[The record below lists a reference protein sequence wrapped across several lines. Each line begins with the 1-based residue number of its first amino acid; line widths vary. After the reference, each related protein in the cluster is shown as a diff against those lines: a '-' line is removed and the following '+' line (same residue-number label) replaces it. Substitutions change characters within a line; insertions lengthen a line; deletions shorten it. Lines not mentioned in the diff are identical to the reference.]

1 MDIELPDIEDI
12 QLKDTSG
19 MLDSYEAGGNEDTN
33 WWDVGQVQTQ
43 QGGRGFWQGVQKG
56 TEDSLVLPAAFQRD
70 KSLQDQRIQGMQEK
84 NTNYNTGLMGGT
96 GQFVGEAATLLPA
109 WGAAAKIG
117 SSAVR
122 GAGSIAKSIGNRK
135 AIQENLTAMDRLA
148 GRAYGPME
156 ASLPINNGARINAL
170 ETANKKLSFDAPK
183 TVFGENLA
191 QETVATPM
199 GIGYDA
205 MRSQVED
212 NGESFNP
219 YASAA
224 MNLGGGLAFGYPM
237 AKFANRKV
245 VKAAVDE
252 TEALSGAREAI
263 DKGKDLRFDSEY
275 VTRKIDANQGKQY
288 TDENGVDWL
297 DLKATRVPIKKNKHG
312 IATFNPKDIEVRDA
326 RTDEYISFEE
336 AKRTGQASDS
346 DLDYIV
352 NSLNGGAKGKKK
364 PSETQPDIK
373 DLKNQNLKFMENYD
387 LAELKTQ
394 LDADKARY
402 DAAAAR
408 HKENPSRE
416 TASEFAAA
424 QKEYEWSKS
433 DYDEA
438 LSAEKRKTINEEYK
452 GDEDF
457 GEGVDFN
464 PNRELDKYDNQGNGK
479 RLLSESEQS
488 YINNNN
494 RSVGTHISNIKND
507 IANGKAAKVDFDSKM
522 QSIEARISNLKKKL
536 PSADANETKS
546 LNTKIQKLITEKTDL
561 QSTHPGYKNKDL
573 MKYLDDNFKGD
584 AKGRK
589 KFVNELARQAIKDA
603 KELIYSD
610 NILADLKK
618 GFDNG
623 KISKAEFDEAANS
636 RTAQITAES
645 FDNVKK
651 SIIDEPRAK
660 DAEARALDDE
670 AAIEAKAEAEVK
682 KPDMTYGTVS
692 NLMDEANKAIKSFMS
707 KKGKDIGSTN
717 SLKDIREMHSALNGH
732 ITAKEAELKTA
743 KEDLDKMGYG
753 DIKARK
759 DKMEEIKM
767 RGDEL
772 SEIRDTQSKLKDAL
786 EPVKKHYAND
796 TIDTKNVLEEYKRIT
811 GNDATSIDEA
821 HKYINR
827 KKKEGEKY
835 NAEHITGDE
844 GTRIKTDAEKAADV
858 ESYIKK
864 KASEKGT
871 TYKESYAALDTKA
884 AIDKDFAMVYNNVK
898 GLSTRQG
905 SDPFNK
911 QIDAY
916 TNYINNGYKIDAA
929 EADMLAGLTKH
940 GSVKST
946 LITTDDGLTHITSTD
961 MYSSRAASN
970 LFQIKDGEITVN
982 KNAIKDI
989 INDKFGATI
998 GDDKV
1003 KQLVNRAAVTVRND
1017 IDKLTKS
1024 GVSVH
1029 DVNDVLLRNYKDTLE
1044 GTPKYT
1050 DVEKKF
1056 VDSTIT
1062 TAGEMPDVGPQ
1073 VLFQPSK
1080 HASKYMNNESG
1091 FLQDTKIYTTDAIPG
1106 ISDIAKGKRGFID
1119 ESGNIYLNNGG
1130 ELNASNMLTVLHELA
1145 HQFADATG
1153 KNKLSRDESYLTA
1166 MASTVRRRLLE
1177 GNPKMF
1183 AKKMKSSEVQTDR
1196 VLDNKDAA
1204 QFEAYVV
1211 NTLNNPHSGFAK
1223 WANRSISEVYASNI
1237 GKDSVTKI
1245 KDTLSKHNTLFKSV
1259 DDFVNDL
1266 VGESPTLNGMFAY
1279 DSKRLTSIAA
1289 SHKLKAVEARMQQ
1302 MEAEIRSEFEKNSG
1316 NMSDKQLESMGEFI
1330 NAGGYQL
1337 LDIVKVS
1344 EIADFLRGSD
1354 TSSFKKTF
1362 DPKRFEANGDELI
1375 TRFISSKLNAKL
1387 EETFDIKYDKRIKEL
1402 KRVIE
1407 FQNKQ
1412 YSGGKG
1418 TSDITTSGSSESLE
1432 FRDKIDVEGEGG
1444 RLEQDV
1450 KNEHLTKVKEAEDEL
1465 NRILQS
1471 KADQV
1476 GKLRKEITA
1485 YVKDKKL
1492 MHMEAKHIADEQF
1505 YREGISQIDGK
1516 RAIFSSTNTKDF
1528 VDGLV
1533 TTISNNKAISDLK
1546 LKPEDVR
1553 NLIDDIPLDVQ
1564 TKLQRQM
1571 DGSVMSRRLRAAME
1585 NGKLDVDELGAMIQ
1599 QNPKGVE
1606 YMLGSW
1612 GKVARQLESEGINTR
1627 QFGFNPANKAS
1638 AKNRPLKIVPTNAE
1652 VNEDNIVHRIGKDFM
1667 VVIDEAK
1674 ASLGKQEGLAIA
1686 DSNTNSMKI
1695 NTRDIKVSDDKLFY
1709 RHANK
1714 EDEFIGYTK
1723 DFNVNKIGQGKYEIT
1738 LKNSDMINNQNAY
1751 SMNVADA
1758 YMSNIRSLIHNRIG
1772 KKANNDFVASMKEAG
1787 IIKPSFEATKG
1798 ERTFRYNGVNYV
1810 VDKRYAHN
1818 IFGTKGIDVTNKY
1831 AASIVNSMQGII
1843 GMAKSK
1849 VLTTRLKSYI
1859 NNTVANNITVAFTTK
1874 MPLAKILTEN
1884 DKSMKDIGR
1893 FMNIA
1898 STDGMRVARSKY
1910 PDIYEFMYKV
1920 GAHDTMMRDAVRTNG
1935 KVNQNQF
1942 IDVLAGMSNTGL
1954 ENDIRSTNFM
1964 EGTKAGDT
1972 LASLFDSTEV
1982 KQKLTFYRHQKR
1994 KGLSADQ
2001 AMEETMLAFPTY
2013 AENLTDVM
2021 SLADEV
2027 VLFMKYFNNIPKITR
2042 YALNKNSAGLMT
2054 MFAGMIAARE
2064 SLYYVLPENGSDD
2077 WMREYG
2083 MTKVGPDT
2091 YVNISSANNYNISS
2105 MFETNTVSSDLLKNH
2120 TTGIGATPKLWSSGS
2135 GPV

>member
-117 SSAVR
+117 SRAVR

-135 AIQENLTAMDRLA
+135 AIQENLTAMDRLS
-148 GRAYGPME
+148 GMAYGPME

-170 ETANKKLSFDAPK
+170 ETANKKLSFDSPK

-205 MRSQVED
+205 IRSQVED

-245 VKAAVDE
+245 AKAAVDE
-252 TEALSGAREAI
+252 TEALSGAREVI

-288 TDENGVDWL
+288 TDDNGVDWL
-297 DLKATRVPIKKNKHG
+297 DLEATRVPIKKNKHG

-373 DLKNQNLKFMENYD
+373 DLKNQNLKFMDESPEVESLYTAMDEGRPLD
-387 LAELKTQ
+387 LSKDSKPYKAIREHLESISS
-394 LDADKARY
+394 DK
-402 DAAAAR
+402 DSIDDMMM
-408 HKENPSRE
+408 KI
-416 TASEFAAA
+416 
-424 QKEYEWSKS
+424 Q
-433 DYDEA
+433 
-438 LSAEKRKTINEEYK
+438 EEYK
-452 GDEDF
+452 GVKIDENNAL
-457 GEGVDFN
+457 EYA
-464 PNRELDKYDNQGNGK
+464 REIIDTAGFSARKPKSKLTRSSDSSAFSKTEDNFIKANESTLDKIFKDTPSDKLLYSNRYGNLAEDYFGKTKPDDAVLNQFK
-479 RLLSESEQS
+479 EEA
-488 YINNNN
+488 
-494 RSVGTHISNIKND
+494 V
-507 IANGKAAKVDFDSKM
+507 KAAKEAAYDDKLLNSLKDDFS
-522 QSIEARISNLKKKL
+522 
-536 PSADANETKS
+536 
-546 LNTKIQKLITEKTDL
+546 
-561 QSTHPGYKNKDL
+561 
-573 MKYLDDNFKGD
+573 
-584 AKGRK
+584 
-589 KFVNELARQAIKDA
+589 
-603 KELIYSD
+603 
-610 NILADLKK
+610 
-618 GFDNG
+618 NG
-623 KISKAEFDEAANS
+623 KLSKKQFNKEY
-636 RTAQITAES
+636 
-645 FDNVKK
+645 KK
-651 SIIDEPRAK
+651 RLHEIAGEQLRKTAK
-660 DAEARALDDE
+660 DSFENYKENSNTTKAVDDE
-670 AAIEAKAEAEVK
+670 AVIEAKAEAEVK
-682 KPDMTYGTVS
+682 KPDITYGTVS

-844 GTRIKTDAEKAADV
+844 GTRIKTGAEKAADV

-884 AIDKDFAMVYNNVK
+884 AIDKDFVMVYNNVK
-898 GLSTRQG
+898 ELSTRQG

-1003 KQLVNRAAVTVRND
+1003 KQLVDRAAVTVRND

-1183 AKKMKSSEVQTDR
+1183 VKKMKSSEVQTDR

-1432 FRDKIDVEGEGG
+1432 FRDKIDAEGEGG

-1450 KNEHLTKVKEAEDEL
+1450 KNEHLTKIKEVEDEL

-1476 GKLRKEITA
+1476 GKLKKEITA

-1528 VDGLV
+1528 IDGLV

-1571 DGSVMSRRLRAAME
+1571 DGSVMSRRLKAAME

-1612 GKVARQLESEGINTR
+1612 GKVARQLESEGISTR

-1772 KKANNDFVASMKEAG
+1772 KKANNDFVASMKGAG

-1884 DKSMKDIGR
+1884 DKSMKDIGS

-2064 SLYYVLPENGSDD
+2064 SLYYVLPENGSDG
-2077 WMREYG
+2077 WMREHG

-2135 GPV
+2135 GPVGTPEVD